1 MEWHQPLL
9 DWLPVPLFI
18 VVQRLF
24 ATPGDSRGTA
34 TRRRNLVQ
42 PKTQGLGGKKSM
54 PFKVLS
60 RHPLM
65 TSARKVSLYSR
76 GELLKTL
83 IFSMFLYPFV
93 RQRKGAWFMWYD
105 GRR

>member
-1 MEWHQPLL
+1 
-9 DWLPVPLFI
+9 
-18 VVQRLF
+18 
-24 ATPGDSRGTA
+24 
-34 TRRRNLVQ
+34 
-42 PKTQGLGGKKSM
+42 M